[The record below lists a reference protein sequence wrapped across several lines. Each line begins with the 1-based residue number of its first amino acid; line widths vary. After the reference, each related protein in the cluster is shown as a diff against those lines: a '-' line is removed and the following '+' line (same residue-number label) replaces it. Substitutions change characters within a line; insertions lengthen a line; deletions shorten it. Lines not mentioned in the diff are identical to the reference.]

1 MTSASFAASPAKEAR
16 LAGVPN
22 PIVTYDTYQAAAK
35 TAGFAPLY
43 LTKDAGYS
51 CNYISLISKD
61 TADLG
66 FQKLGQ
72 TSTTVRVRTMPQ
84 KAAKGTN
91 DISGVYSVTWKDQ
104 VIDGTTVSVAKTN
117 HKKEAARPLFYLLL
131 AADGTMPMAQRMVKT
146 MKASW
151 IWSASQSALP
161 AVPLWERMRVM
172 MATLRTWPMRRTVL
186 TTEDAAP

>member
-1 MTSASFAASPAKEAR
+1 MTKVVKRAALLACTACLLTSASFAASPAKEAR

-84 KAAKGTN
+84 KAAKGTK

-104 VIDGTTVSVAKTN
+104 GIDGTTVSVAKISDN
-117 HKKEAARPLFYLLL
+117 SYAAHWKVGDYLFSAQAENMSAAEFQSLLEDSL
-131 AADGTMPMAQRMVKT
+131 VDASTHYFVK
-146 MKASW
+146 
-151 IWSASQSALP
+151 
-161 AVPLWERMRVM
+161 
-172 MATLRTWPMRRTVL
+172 
-186 TTEDAAP
+186 

>member
-1 MTSASFAASPAKEAR
+1 MTNVKRLCILHEHNIDVRFLRCQPGQRSASRRCLQSC
-16 LAGVPN
+16 VSN

-117 HKKEAARPLFYLLL
+117 HKKEAARPLFIY
-131 AADGTMPMAQRMVKT
+131 
-146 MKASW
+146 S
-151 IWSASQSALP
+151 S
-161 AVPLWERMRVM
+161 
-172 MATLRTWPMRRTVL
+172 LRTVRCRWRRGW
-186 TTEDAAP
+186 

>member
-72 TSTTVRVRTMPQ
+72 TSTSASARCPRKPLKVRMTSAASTASPGKTRSSTARPSASPKRTTKKRPQGLFFIYSSLQTVRCR
-84 KAAKGTN
+84 
-91 DISGVYSVTWKDQ
+91 W
-104 VIDGTTVSVAKTN
+104 
-117 HKKEAARPLFYLLL
+117 
-131 AADGTMPMAQRMVKT
+131 
-146 MKASW
+146 
-151 IWSASQSALP
+151 
-161 AVPLWERMRVM
+161 
-172 MATLRTWPMRRTVL
+172 RRGW
-186 TTEDAAP
+186 